1 MDGAR
6 HVNNKTAAVQSFPG
20 LSQLR
25 SFRDSLAWLI
35 STAAGAAR
43 ILVPLT
49 DAFQGG
55 VGGNATVVWM
65 DAMEKAFVDAKAD
78 LVNAVTLAHP
88 SQAVELG
95 LMVDSSSSHVGMAL
109 EQRR

>member
-1 MDGAR
+1 
-6 HVNNKTAAVQSFPG
+6 
-20 LSQLR
+20 
-25 SFRDSLAWLI
+25 
-35 STAAGAAR
+35 
-43 ILVPLT
+43 
-49 DAFQGG
+49 
-55 VGGNATVVWM
+55 
-65 DAMEKAFVDAKAD
+65 MEKAFVDAKAD